1 MMEQKK
7 ILWILFSVTLFL
19 LVVVGTGFIWFFP
32 RGGDLPETA
41 ESSPSGET
49 VSAFDPVEW
58 VRTGPAEYPGLQE
71 PEEGAKDA
79 GSADDDFV
87 IVYGETDRAEETE
100 TAEKPITPSVESAR
114 PAPKPQKSVTAEP
127 PVSAPAPAQKP
138 QPVSRI
144 VQVTEYW
151 IQAGSFQ
158 SRSGA
163 EEANRLLSEKGFSG
177 RLTTKQVDGSDYY
190 RVRLGPYAKKEEA
203 EKFLNWVKEVDQ
215 FGSSYISQVRVSKT
229 ISE

>member
-32 RGGDLPETA
+32 KGGEIPETA
-41 ESSPSGET
+41 GTSPAGET
-49 VSAFDPVEW
+49 VSAFDPIEW
-58 VRTGPAEYPGLQE
+58 VRTGPPEYPGLQE
-71 PEEGAKDA
+71 PEEDDKESETG
-79 GSADDDFV
+79 DDDFV
-87 IVYGETDRAEETE
+87 IVYGDIDRGEEPV
-100 TAEKPITPSVESAR
+100 KPAVESVQPSA
-114 PAPKPQKSVTAEP
+114 KPRKEADVQ
-127 PVSAPAPAQKP
+127 SAPAAPAAVPKP
-138 QPVSRI
+138 QPVTRS

-177 RLTTKQVDGSDYY
+177 RLTTKQVEGSDFY

-203 EKFLNWVKEVDQ
+203 EKFLSWVKEVDQ
-215 FGSSYISQVRVSKT
+215 FGSSYISQVRVTKT
-229 ISE
+229 VSE

>member
-32 RGGDLPETA
+32 KGGDLPETA
-41 ESSPSGET
+41 ENRPSGET

-71 PEEGAKDA
+71 PEKGEKDET
-79 GSADDDFV
+79 GDDDFV
-87 IVYGETDRAEETE
+87 IVYGETGRPEDKEAAE
-100 TAEKPITPSVESAR
+100 AAIRPSVESPL
-114 PAPKPQKSVTAEP
+114 PAAKPRSSVSPAP
-127 PVSAPAPAQKP
+127 PVSAPAAERKP
-138 QPVSRI
+138 QPVTRN

-177 RLTTKQVDGSDYY
+177 RLTTKQVEGSDYY

-215 FGSSYISQVRVSKT
+215 FGSSYISQVRVTKT